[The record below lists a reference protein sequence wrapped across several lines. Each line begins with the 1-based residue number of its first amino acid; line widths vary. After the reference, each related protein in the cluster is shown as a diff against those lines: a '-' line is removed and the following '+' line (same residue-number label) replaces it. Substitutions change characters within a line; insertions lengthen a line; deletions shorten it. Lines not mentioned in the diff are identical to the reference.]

1 MNFYPFHVGDYT
13 LRTAHLE
20 PMEDLAY
27 RRLLDLYYVNE
38 CPLVG
43 TPAEVARLIRL
54 RSYASE
60 VEAVLTEFFTDT
72 PQGWRHGHCDEVIAQ
87 YHAKAKTAAE
97 NGKKGGRPPKTKPKA
112 AGNPAETDPQSQQKP
127 TETQPVNSA
136 NPAETGSKANQE
148 PITNNQSKEPPLP
161 PKGEKAKKP
170 AKFDPRGAC
179 PPNASVEAWAAYCDL
194 RKAKRAPLTENACE
208 LIAKKLAEH
217 PDPDAVLNLS
227 TQNGWTGVFPEKV
240 TSHAASQQNRGQ
252 GAISAVDAVKQAIA
266 AREAGEALA
275 VAAGQAV
282 AQDGGDLRPALDGE
296 FRRVG

>member
-161 PKGEKAKKP
+161 PEGDGFAEFWKAYPVKKGKAAAEKAWLKLKP
-170 AKFDPRGAC
+170 DTELQATILSAIAVQRESSSWKRDKGQYIPHPTTWLNQRRWDDEVA
-179 PPNASVEAWAAYCDL
+179 PHEA
-194 RKAKRAPLTENACE
+194 
-208 LIAKKLAEH
+208 H
-217 PDPDAVLNLS
+217 
-227 TQNGWTGVFPEKV
+227 
-240 TSHAASQQNRGQ
+240 QQIDRQ
-252 GAISAVDAVKQAIA
+252 RPASAVDAVKQAQA
-266 AREAGEALA
+266 DRDAQPKAGTAST
-275 VAAGQAV
+275 GQAV
-282 AQDGGDLRPALDGE
+282 GEDGGTVWEELDGE